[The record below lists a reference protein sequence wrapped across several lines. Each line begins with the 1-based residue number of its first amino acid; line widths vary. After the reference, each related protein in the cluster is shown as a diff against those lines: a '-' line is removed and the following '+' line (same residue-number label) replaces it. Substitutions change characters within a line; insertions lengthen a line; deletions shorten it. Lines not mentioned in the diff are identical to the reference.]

1 MKLIGKHLNI
11 TAGKTSWKVKMPP
24 TKICL
29 HSKSFEHRGHSGWHP
44 NKNHHPTQK
53 MLLDKS
59 KATKRTQG
67 LPAHKLFPTQTNCLV
82 QVYRL
87 ATILVLVGLYHGSI
101 IRFASKAFRRSTGR
115 RRGEGAVS
123 VSVWGSEPREIGK
136 FVLLSNFVC
145 SLAFMFP
152 LSFCKHLNFSFE

>member
-11 TAGKTSWKVKMPP
+11 TAGKQVKMPP

-53 MLLDKS
+53 MLLEKS

-67 LPAHKLFPTQTNCLV
+67 AHSPQAIPHRSPNCLV

-123 VSVWGSEPREIGK
+123 RFGLGRRSQRRLGS
-136 FVLLSNFVC
+136 L
-145 SLAFMFP
+145 
-152 LSFCKHLNFSFE
+152 FC